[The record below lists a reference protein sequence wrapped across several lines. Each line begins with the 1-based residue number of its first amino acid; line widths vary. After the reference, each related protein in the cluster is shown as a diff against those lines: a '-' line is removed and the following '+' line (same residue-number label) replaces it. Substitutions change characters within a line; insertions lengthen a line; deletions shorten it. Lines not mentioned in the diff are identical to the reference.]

1 MSIMQAPVPMF
12 SFQLFVA
19 GDTPNSV
26 EALGNLTR
34 LCHEYLPGC
43 HEIDVVDVFR
53 EPARALAEGIFM
65 TPTLIRLA
73 PSSDI
78 RIVGTL
84 GNAQAM
90 FQALGRETVLP

>member
-1 MSIMQAPVPMF
+1 MERFDPVCR
-12 SFQLFVA
+12 FQLFVA

-34 LCHEYLPGC
+34 LCNEYLPGR

-53 EPARALAEGIFM
+53 EPTRALAEGILM

-73 PSSDI
+73 PASTI

-84 GNAQAM
+84 GNAQVT
-90 FQALGRETVLP
+90 FQALGLQRVGP

>member
-1 MSIMQAPVPMF
+1 MIVVQALVPMF
-12 SFQLFVA
+12 KFHLFVA

-26 EALGNLTR
+26 EALCNLTR
-34 LCHEYLPGC
+34 LCDEYLPGR

-73 PSSDI
+73 PSSVI

-84 GNAQAM
+84 GNAQAI
-90 FQALGRETVLP
+90 FQALRLETVLP

>member
-1 MSIMQAPVPMF
+1 MSTMQAPVPIF
-12 SFQLFVA
+12 RFQLFVA

-34 LCHEYLPGC
+34 LCDEYLPGR
-43 HEIDVVDVFR
+43 HEINVVDVFL

-73 PSSDI
+73 PSSVI

-90 FQALGRETVLP
+90 FQTLRLETVLP